1 MEGGGGYATS
11 ADDTRDVIVRMRPGA
26 DDATPNANAVMVA
39 NLAALAAL
47 TAEARYHERA
57 AAVVAAF
64 AGDLE
69 RNIVAHTGLLAA
81 EIDLIA
87 PQQVVIAGKDLD
99 GGKELM
105 EVIRSISLPGA
116 LQYCLHA
123 GYDSALAALAG
134 KRAVG
139 PQATAYACLGP
150 QCSPPLTEPT
160 RLSTTLIA
168 QRSV

>member
-1 MEGGGGYATS
+1 
-11 ADDTRDVIVRMRPGA
+11 MRPGS
-26 DDATPNANAVMVA
+26 DDATPNANAVMAA

-47 TAEARYHERA
+47 TGEARYYQRA
-57 AAVVAAF
+57 AAVIGAF
-64 AGDLE
+64 AGELE

-87 PQQVVIAGKDLD
+87 PQQVVLTGKTLE

-116 LQYCLHA
+116 LQYCLHD
-123 GYDSALAALAG
+123 GDDTTLTALAG

-139 PQATAYACLGP
+139 ERATAYACLGP

-160 RLSTTLIA
+160 RLGTTLIG